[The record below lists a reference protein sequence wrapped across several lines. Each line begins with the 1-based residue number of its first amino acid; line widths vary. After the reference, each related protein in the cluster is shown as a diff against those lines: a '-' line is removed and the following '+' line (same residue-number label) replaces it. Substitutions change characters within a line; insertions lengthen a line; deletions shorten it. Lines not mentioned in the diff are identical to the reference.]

1 MDLYPILALI
11 VVVYIGWWF
20 NFLFIEKKED

>member
-11 VVVYIGWWF
+11 IVVYIGWWF
-20 NFLFIEKKED
+20 NFLFIDKKED